1 MSNRTLVWTLAA
13 LAVVL
18 VLVPLAGTLLMAG
31 GTAGWAGMM
40 GGGITDGGMAGMHAG
55 GILWL
60 VLTIVVIAA
69 LVALL
74 VRGETKA

>member
-18 VLVPLAGTLLMAG
+18 VLVPLVGMLGMVST
-31 GTAGWAGMM
+31 GWMM
-40 GGGITDGGMAGMHAG
+40 GGGMMMGMSVA

-60 VLTIVVIAA
+60 VLAIIVISA
-69 LVALL
+69 LVVML
-74 VRGETKA
+74 VRQASRT

>member
-1 MSNRTLVWTLAA
+1 MSTRAVVWALVA

-18 VLVPLAGTLLMAG
+18 VLLPLVGMLSMG
-31 GTAGWAGMM
+31 GRMM
-40 GGGITDGGMAGMHAG
+40 GGGMIGMHVG

-60 VLTIVVIAA
+60 VLTIIVMAA